1 MVENDWD
8 NIREQA
14 FNLVWEYRD
23 REDNECW
30 KYRSKQEKKIRINV
44 ELDRMLS
51 HVKNPESPLFMLV
64 GRVSDDILS
73 GYIATWITAPFESR
87 KLISQLNFKGM
98 RYNHSDLLGKYK
110 SVESSNNSTKIEEAK
125 RKLLTI
131 YAEREAD
138 FEPKR
143 MERIILD
150 LTKQIRM
157 TSNRYEYLMAFEKLK
172 TCMIEIES
180 SLMEEKA
187 LAVNYNLECVYY
199 RRVSSYIKIT
209 EMMIQE
215 LLFSIIVRYRWDRQ
229 EDRLKNILDGL
240 SLCEEYMNKLTESGV
255 ELIYQ
260 HLVVNQTGKKISPAN
275 QALVLWLQYRDYV
288 EEAKQIENLLE
299 NDIENNKEFFL
310 SWNPLEYEI
319 ASQYHGENQ
328 LIKDLKEKE
337 TVCKDDYK
345 RLDKAREYID
355 YESGKGKMNYLDKN
369 NTYILRV
376 IYRELFMNKAKLKDK
391 SRRNITASA
400 IVQDL
405 LDGVKVEKRHE
416 IFLNEKIRRGYFREL
431 QLLTEYRYYNEIL
444 QKCREVLNKIFLLPN
459 DVLMYSVICY
469 DGGIKLI
476 QLIEEQYI
484 SVY

>member
-30 KYRSKQEKKIRINV
+30 KYRSKQEKRTRINV

-143 MERIILD
+143 MERVILD

-199 RRVSSYIKIT
+199 RRVSS
-209 EMMIQE
+209 
-215 LLFSIIVRYRWDRQ
+215 
-229 EDRLKNILDGL
+229 
-240 SLCEEYMNKLTESGV
+240 
-255 ELIYQ
+255 
-260 HLVVNQTGKKISPAN
+260 
-275 QALVLWLQYRDYV
+275 
-288 EEAKQIENLLE
+288 
-299 NDIENNKEFFL
+299 
-310 SWNPLEYEI
+310 
-319 ASQYHGENQ
+319 
-328 LIKDLKEKE
+328 
-337 TVCKDDYK
+337 
-345 RLDKAREYID
+345 
-355 YESGKGKMNYLDKN
+355 
-369 NTYILRV
+369 
-376 IYRELFMNKAKLKDK
+376 
-391 SRRNITASA
+391 
-400 IVQDL
+400 
-405 LDGVKVEKRHE
+405 
-416 IFLNEKIRRGYFREL
+416 
-431 QLLTEYRYYNEIL
+431 
-444 QKCREVLNKIFLLPN
+444 
-459 DVLMYSVICY
+459 
-469 DGGIKLI
+469 
-476 QLIEEQYI
+476 
-484 SVY
+484 

>member
-1 MVENDWD
+1 MIENDWD
-8 NIREQA
+8 KIRKMA
-14 FNLVWEYRD
+14 FQLVWGYRENENTD
-23 REDNECW
+23 LWQNNTGQDNE
-30 KYRSKQEKKIRINV
+30 SRIEI

-51 HVKNPESPLFMLV
+51 HIKNPESPLHMLV
-64 GRVSDDILS
+64 GRVPDDILS
-73 GYIATWITAPFESR
+73 EYIATWITAPFESR

-110 SVESSNNSTKIEEAK
+110 FVENSNNSTKIEEAE

-138 FEPKR
+138 FDPKR
-143 MERIILD
+143 MESVILD

-172 TCMIEIES
+172 TCIIEIEI

-199 RRVSSYIKIT
+199 RRVSSYIQIV
-209 EMMIQE
+209 EMMVQE
-215 LLFSIIVRYRWDRQ
+215 LLFSIIVRYRLDKQ
-229 EDRLKNILDGL
+229 EERLKNILDEL
-240 SLCEEYMNKLTESGV
+240 SLCEEYMNKLTESGI

-260 HLVVNQTGKKISPAN
+260 QLVVDQTGKKISPAN

-299 NDIENNKEFFL
+299 EDIENNKDFFL
-310 SWNPLEYEI
+310 SWKPVRYEME
-319 ASQYHGENQ
+319 SQYHGKNQ
-328 LIKDLKEKE
+328 LIKDLEEKE
-337 TVCKDDYK
+337 TISTRGDNYK
-345 RLDKAREYID
+345 RLDKTKAYID
-355 YESGKGKMNYLDKN
+355 YESRKGKINYLDKN

-376 IYRELFMNKAKLKDK
+376 IYRELFRNKAKLKDK
-391 SRRNITASA
+391 SRRNITASS

-416 IFLNEKIRRGYFREL
+416 IFLNEKIRRGDFREL
-431 QLLTEYRYYNEIL
+431 QLLTEYRYYNEIV
-444 QKCREVLNKIFLLPN
+444 QKCREILNKIFLLPN
-459 DVLMYSVICY
+459 DVLMYGVICY
-469 DGGIKLI
+469 DVGIKLI

-484 SVY
+484 